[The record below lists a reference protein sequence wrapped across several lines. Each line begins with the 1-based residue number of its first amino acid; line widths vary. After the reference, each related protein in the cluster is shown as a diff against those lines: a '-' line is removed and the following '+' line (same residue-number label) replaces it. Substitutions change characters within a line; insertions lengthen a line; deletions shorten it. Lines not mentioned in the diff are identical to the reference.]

1 MKSSIKNAAFSFDIW
16 DNNMVKDS
24 GYNGKSKRLNR
35 PKKKINTKS
44 KNCRLKVL
52 IVS

>member
-35 PKKKINTKS
+35 PKKEDKHEIKELQVKGIN
-44 KNCRLKVL
+44 C
-52 IVS
+52 